1 MYRKMNAQQATQ
13 AKRRR
18 AATGVAGAAGEGL
31 AGATRTGLAGEAL
44 LSGGTNAPGSAMAMK
59 ECPVCKARC
68 FADMPVCY
76 NCLHSFGTSER
87 QDAAKTAERGADGGM
102 DRWAGPGADAEG
114 WQEQVEIPVAG
125 FDDVLPGENLSAPLP
140 PKSSLEDGSGIERI
154 VPVEETALA
163 ADGPFGITVNVPEG
177 LTAACRRTEGGL
189 LRPDQL
195 MEVIISIKVAQD
207 ACSKQQTVPAG
218 RGRA

>member
-18 AATGVAGAAGEGL
+18 AAMGAAEAAGEGF
-31 AGATRTGLAGEAL
+31 AGATHTGLAGEAL
-44 LSGGTNAPGSAMAMK
+44 LSDGTDAPGSATAMK

-76 NCLHSFGTSER
+76 NCLHSFGSSEQ

-102 DRWAGPGADAEG
+102 DRWAGPGADVGG

-125 FDDVLPGENLSAPLP
+125 FDDALSSENLSAPLQLRGA
-140 PKSSLEDGSGIERI
+140 LEGESGMERI

-177 LTAACRRTEGGL
+177 LTAACRRAEGGL

-207 ACSKQQTVPAG
+207 ARMKRQAVPAE
-218 RGRA
+218 

>member
-18 AATGVAGAAGEGL
+18 AAMGAAEAAGEGF
-31 AGATRTGLAGEAL
+31 AGATHAGLAGEVL
-44 LSGGTNAPGSAMAMK
+44 LSGGIDAPGSATAMK

-87 QDAAKTAERGADGGM
+87 QDAAKTAERGTDGGM
-102 DRWAGPGADAEG
+102 DRWAGPGADMGG

-125 FDDVLPGENLSAPLP
+125 FDGVLPGENLSAPLP
-140 PKSSLEDGSGIERI
+140 PKSSLESEGGLERI

-163 ADGPFGITVNVPEG
+163 EGGPFGITVNVPEG
-177 LTAACRRTEGGL
+177 LSAACRRTEGGL

-195 MEVIISIKVAQD
+195 MEVIITIKVAQD
-207 ACSKQQTVPAG
+207 ACSKQQTVPAEQG
-218 RGRA
+218 

>member
-18 AATGVAGAAGEGL
+18 AAMGAAEAAGEGF
-31 AGATRTGLAGEAL
+31 AGATQAGLGGQAL
-44 LSGGTNAPGSAMAMK
+44 LSSGTDAPGSATAMK

-76 NCLHSFGTSER
+76 NCLHSFGSSER
-87 QDAAKTAERGADGGM
+87 QDAAKVAERGADGGM
-102 DRWAGPGADAEG
+102 GRWAGPGADAG
-114 WQEQVEIPVAG
+114 GRQEQVEIPVAG
-125 FDDVLPGENLSAPLP
+125 FDDVFPGEPPSAPLLS
-140 PKSSLEDGSGIERI
+140 KSSLESEGGLERI

-177 LTAACRRTEGGL
+177 LSAACRRTEGGL

-207 ACSKQQTVPAG
+207 ACSKQQTVPAEQG
-218 RGRA
+218 

>member
-18 AATGVAGAAGEGL
+18 AAMGAAEAAGEGF
-31 AGATRTGLAGEAL
+31 AGATQTGLAGQAL
-44 LSGGTNAPGSAMAMK
+44 PSGGTDAPGSATAMK

-76 NCLHSFGTSER
+76 NCLHSFGSSEQ

-102 DRWAGPGADAEG
+102 DRWAGPGADVGG

-125 FDDVLPGENLSAPLP
+125 FDDVLPGENPSASLP
-140 PKSSLEDGSGIERI
+140 PKSSLEGEGCMERI

-207 ACSKQQTVPAG
+207 ARMKRQAVPAE
-218 RGRA
+218 